1 MWNKLIITPKETTMS
16 ILTKFVLVS
25 LICNFVID
33 ASPQLDLPPLP
44 PPSSARPEILLNS
57 YTDKKMSAEK
67 ESDSTFVN
75 FDKDRS
81 ERFG

>member
-1 MWNKLIITPKETTMS
+1 MS
-16 ILTKFVLVS
+16 ILTKIVFVAI
-25 LICNFVID
+25 ICNFVID

-57 YTDKKMSAEK
+57 YTDKKLNNNDK
-67 ESDSTFVN
+67 ESDSTFSQ
-75 FDKDRS
+75 FDRNRS